1 MNMGNTKKEL
11 MYSTYKLRRGSSKM
25 VLVLLI
31 ALLVLVPIS
40 ACTVAENGENGA
52 PSGKLESS
60 DSSKNNIT
68 DEGVINTENMKIE
81 LIENRCILNTLIL
94 KFKVTANL
102 MDSVLFDNGWAEHLN
117 NYMFGGDT
125 FTVDMGDYTKLVSYI
140 YSNEDSSLEPNQ
152 LYYDYLMIKPEPIT
166 SGDYNFRFSGFGSY
180 PKVNSGKIEVLYDE
194 EWDFPVKIFNVDDGG
209 KVLQTEEKLLLKG
222 EEFSLSRAIITP
234 PAITLSLSSE
244 SGSAGVESFSGV
256 DVSVKLKN
264 GNVLLP
270 TIVTADIKDF
280 SVSVL
285 EGGHSASGW
294 NGSCIVVFNEEINP
308 DDIATI
314 TIGDNSIDLAG

>member
-1 MNMGNTKKEL
+1 MKFKNIRAFSFIL
-11 MYSTYKLRRGSSKM
+11 IF
-25 VLVLLI
+25 VLCLGLF
-31 ALLVLVPIS
+31 S
-40 ACTVAENGENGA
+40 ACGNDIPEKASTNTD
-52 PSGKLESS
+52 KL
-60 DSSKNNIT
+60 
-68 DEGVINTENMKIE
+68 KIE

-102 MDSVLFDNGWAEHLN
+102 MDSVLFDNGLAEHLN

-125 FTVDMGDYTKLVSYI
+125 FTVDMGDYTGLVSYI

-152 LYYDYLMIKPEPIT
+152 FYYNYLMIKPELIT
-166 SGDYNFRFSGFGSY
+166 NGDYHFRLSDFGSY
-180 PKVNSGKIEVLYDE
+180 PKANEGKIEVLYDE
-194 EWDFPVKIFNVDDGG
+194 EWDIPVKIFNVGDGG
-209 KVLQTEEKLLLKG
+209 KVLETDEKFLLEG

-234 PAITLSLSSE
+234 SAITLSFSSE
-244 SGSAGVESFSGV
+244 SGSAGVENFSGV

-270 TIVTADIKDF
+270 TIDTADIKDF
-280 SVSVL
+280 SASVL

-294 NGSCIVVFNEEINP
+294 NGSYIVMFKEEINP

-314 TIGDNSIDLAG
+314 TIGDNSIDLAR